1 MRTRSAPDRQMRSPA
16 PSARKQAVQTPA
28 VAGIVKALRQRA
40 GLTLNQLA
48 QRSEVAASTISK
60 IEAGQLSPGYEII
73 VRLAHGLGVEVAELF
88 KPHTSLTA
96 TGRRGITRKGQ
107 GVVYDTARYTYEAIA
122 NDVARKAFIPLRARI
137 KAHEQLGEDQLPAHE
152 GEEWVFVLSG
162 VVTLYSEHY
171 EPLELREGDSVYFDS
186 RSGHLLISSGDED
199 AEVIWVCS
207 HRDAMTR
214 MQTE

>member
-1 MRTRSAPDRQMRSPA
+1 MRNLSPPTRKRGPPA
-16 PSARKQAVQTPA
+16 PA
-28 VAGIVKALRQRA
+28 VAGIVKALRHRA

-48 QRSEVAASTISK
+48 QRSDVAASTISK
-60 IEAGQLSPGYEII
+60 IEGGQLSPGYEII
-73 VRLAHGLGVEVAELF
+73 VRLAHGLQVEVAELF
-88 KPHTSLTA
+88 KPHTSLA
-96 TGRRGITRKGQ
+96 VTGRRGITRKGH

-137 KAHEQLGEDQLPAHE
+137 KAHEQLEGEQLPAHE

-162 VVTLYSEHY
+162 VVTLHSEHY

-214 MQTE
+214 MHGE

>member
-1 MRTRSAPDRQMRSPA
+1 MRTRSAPERQIRSPT
-16 PSARKQAVQTPA
+16 PSAREHALPAPA
-28 VAGIVKALRQRA
+28 VAGIVKGLRQRA

-48 QRSEVAASTISK
+48 QRSQVAASTISK

-73 VRLAHGLGVEVAELF
+73 VRLSHGLRVDVAELF
-88 KPHTSLTA
+88 KPHTSSSA

-107 GVVYDTARYTYEAIA
+107 GVVYDTARYTYEALA

-137 KAHEQLGEDQLPAHE
+137 KAHEQLERDPLPAHE

-162 VVTLYSEHY
+162 TVTLHSEHY
-171 EPLELREGDSVYFDS
+171 EPLELLQGDSVYFDS
-186 RSGHLLISSGDED
+186 RSGHLLISSGAED

-214 MQTE
+214 MQRE

>member
-1 MRTRSAPDRQMRSPA
+1 MRNLSPPTRKRGPPA
-16 PSARKQAVQTPA
+16 PA
-28 VAGIVKALRQRA
+28 VAGIVKALRHRA

-48 QRSEVAASTISK
+48 QRSDVAASTISK
-60 IEAGQLSPGYEII
+60 IEGGQLSPGYEII
-73 VRLAHGLGVEVAELF
+73 VRLAHGLQVEVAELF
-88 KPHTSLTA
+88 KPHTSLA
-96 TGRRGITRKGQ
+96 VTGRRGITRKGQ

-137 KAHEQLGEDQLPAHE
+137 KAHEQLEGEQLPAHE

-162 VVTLYSEHY
+162 VVTLHSEHY

-214 MQTE
+214 MHGE

>member
-1 MRTRSAPDRQMRSPA
+1 MRTRSAPERRMRSPTPSVGKLAA
-16 PSARKQAVQTPA
+16 PTPA

-40 GLTLNQLA
+40 KLTLNQLS

-88 KPHTSLTA
+88 KPHTSLAA

-107 GVVYDTARYTYEAIA
+107 GIVYDTPRYTYEAIA

-137 KAHEQLGEDQLPAHE
+137 KAHQQLEGDQLPAHE

-162 VVTLYSEHY
+162 AVTLHSEHY
-171 EPLELREGDSVYFDS
+171 EPLQLRQGDSVYFDS

-207 HRDAMTR
+207 HRDAMSR
-214 MQTE
+214 VHGE

>member
-1 MRTRSAPDRQMRSPA
+1 MRTRSAPERQIRSPSSSTRKHA
-16 PSARKQAVQTPA
+16 PLTPA

-48 QRSEVAASTISK
+48 QRSDVAASTISK

-73 VRLAHGLGVEVAELF
+73 VRLAHGLQVEVAELF
-88 KPHTSLTA
+88 KPHTSLAA

-107 GVVYDTARYTYEAIA
+107 GVMYDTARYTYEAIA

-137 KAHEQLGEDQLPAHE
+137 KAHEQLEGDQLPAHE

-162 VVTLYSEHY
+162 AVTLHSEHY
-171 EPLELREGDSVYFDS
+171 EPLQLREGDSVYFDS
-186 RSGHLLISSGDED
+186 RSGHLLISSGAED

-214 MQTE
+214 MQE

>member
-1 MRTRSAPDRQMRSPA
+1 MRTRSASERQMRSPG
-16 PSARKQAVQTPA
+16 PSARKQTPA
-28 VAGIVKALRQRA
+28 SRGVAGIVKALRQRA
-40 GLTLNQLA
+40 SLTLNELA

-73 VRLAHGLGVEVAELF
+73 VRLAHGLHVEVAELF
-88 KPHTSLTA
+88 KPHTSLAA

-107 GVVYDTARYTYEAIA
+107 GVVYETARYTYEAIA

-137 KAHEQLGEDQLPAHE
+137 KAHEHLAGDQLPAHE

-162 VVTLYSEHY
+162 TVILHSEHY
-171 EPLELREGDSVYFDS
+171 EPLELRQGDSVYFDS

-207 HRDAMTR
+207 HRDAMAR
-214 MQTE
+214 LQGE